1 MRLSQREPV
10 ALGALVQIGVNAIL
24 SALVAFHVVTLDGE
38 QTAAVYGVV
47 NAIVAIVVAIK
58 TRSVTFSPADVNA
71 NYTPV
76 IADVAPCGDTIPG
89 A

>member
-1 MRLSQREPV
+1 MSLSQREPI

-24 SALVAFHVVTLDGE
+24 SALVAFHVVTLDGD

-47 NAIVAIVVAIK
+47 NAVCAIVVAVK
-58 TRSVTFSPADVNA
+58 TRQVTFSPADVNA

-76 IADVAPCGDTIPG
+76 IADVAPCGTVHPD